1 VTRCANI
8 YLVGLMGAG
17 KTTVGRQLAKHLN
30 RRFFDS
36 DHEIESRTGVRVP
49 VIFEIEGEPGF
60 RQRES
65 RVLAELS
72 HEENAVVA
80 TGGGIVLAEG
90 NRRCM
95 RDSGIVVYL
104 SALPAVL
111 YERTRHDRNRPLLQ
125 VGDPLKRL
133 TELYEERDPI
143 YRDVADIVV
152 EGKDGGGVPY
162 LVQRIE
168 KELKSRCEP

>member
-17 KTTVGRQLAKHLN
+17 KTTVGRQLAKRLN

-49 VIFEIEGEPGF
+49 VIFDIEGEGGF

-72 HEENAVVA
+72 REANAVIA
-80 TGGGIVLAEG
+80 TGGGIVLAEE
-90 NRRCM
+90 NRRCL
-95 RDSGIVVYL
+95 RDTGIVVYL
-104 SALPAVL
+104 RAPASVL
-111 YERTRHDRNRPLLQ
+111 HERTRHDRNRPLLQ
-125 VGDPLKRL
+125 VVDPLARL
-133 TELYEERDPI
+133 NELFCQRDPL
-143 YRDVADIVV
+143 YREVADIVV
-152 EGKDGGGVPY
+152 EGRDGGAAA
-162 LVQRIE
+162 LVQLIE
-168 KELKSRCEP
+168 KELQSRCEP